1 MKKKTPV
8 MVGRTKTKEKEI
20 EPQLKNFK
28 NFLYLAWK
36 HLNLPDPTPI
46 QYDIADYLQNGSKRL
61 VIEAFRGVGK
71 SWITSAFVCH
81 QLLLNPQRNILVVS
95 ASKNRADDFSTFTQR
110 LIGEMPI
117 LKHLA
122 PRDDQRHSKV
132 SFDVAP
138 ARASHAP
145 SVKSLGVTSQLTGSR
160 ADLIIADDVES
171 ANNSQTQLMRDRL
184 SETIKEFDAIIKPEV
199 GRIVFLGTPQTEMS
213 LYNNLE
219 ERGFKTRIWTALYP
233 NKIQKVNLGDK
244 LAPKILEQLAEDKK
258 LEGKPTDP
266 KRFDEVDLMERQASY
281 GRSGFALQFMLDTTL
296 SDLEKY
302 PLKLNDLICVSGVE
316 SWKEAP
322 AKIQWAGG
330 IEQIKAIDSELPNV
344 GLKGDYWVA
353 PMHMSNEYAPFE
365 GSVMSIDP
373 SGRGQDRTGYAIVKM
388 LHGVLYLTA
397 AGGLKGGYSD
407 QTLERLSQMAKD
419 NDVNYVVIESN
430 FGDGMATQLLKP
442 IMSRI
447 HPCSIEEVRHSKQ
460 KELRIIDTLE
470 PVMNQHRLVI
480 SQELVKED
488 FRDEVDHQLF
498 KQMTRITKDKGSLRH
513 DDALDALSIAVGYW
527 VERMDRD
534 QVLAFNE
541 HKNDLLQ
548 KDLDRFM
555 ENALGR
561 KHQDTRWF

>member
-1 MKKKTPV
+1 MNKKTP
-8 MVGRTKTKEKEI
+8 EI
-20 EPQLKNFK
+20 EPSVKNFK
-28 NFLYLAWK
+28 NFLYLAWQ
-36 HLNLPDPTPI
+36 HLNLPNPTPI
-46 QYDIADYLQNGSKRL
+46 QYDIADYLQNGSKRI

-110 LIGEMPI
+110 LISEMPLLNH
-117 LKHLA
+117 LK

-184 SETIKEFDAIIKPEV
+184 GETVKEFDAIIKPEV

-213 LYNNLE
+213 LYNDLE
-219 ERGFKTRIWTALYP
+219 ERGFQTRVWTALYP
-233 NKIQKVNLGDK
+233 TPTQQVNLGSK
-244 LAPKILEQLAEDKK
+244 LAPTITEALKKDKK

-266 KRFDEVDLMERQASY
+266 QRFDEVDLMERQASY

-302 PLKLNDLICVSGVE
+302 PLKLNDLVVVSGL
-316 SWKEAP
+316 STWKEAP
-322 AKIQWAGG
+322 AKIQWASSTD
-330 IEQIKAIDSELPNV
+330 QIKNIDSELPNV
-344 GLKGDYWVA
+344 GLKGDYYVA
-353 PMHMSNEYAPFE
+353 PMYLSEEYAPFE
-365 GSVMSIDP
+365 GSVMAIDP
-373 SGRGQDRTGYAIVKM
+373 AGRGADRTGFAVVKM
-388 LHGVLYLTA
+388 LHGILYVTA
-397 AGGLKGGYSD
+397 CGGLIGGYSD
-407 QTLERLSQMAKD
+407 STLEELSTIAKHQ
-419 NDVNYVVIESN
+419 NVNYVVIESN
-430 FGDGMATQLLKP
+430 FGDGMATALLKP
-442 IMSRI
+442 IMARI

-470 PVMNQHRLVI
+470 PVMNQHRLVV
-480 SQELVKED
+480 SQELIKDD
-488 FRDEVDHQLF
+488 FKLDLDHQLF
-498 KQMTRITKDKGSLRH
+498 KQMTRITKDKGSIRH
-513 DDALDALSIAVGYW
+513 DDQLDALSIAVNYW

-534 QVLAFNE
+534 QELSFNE
-541 HKNDLLQ
+541 HKNDLLR

-555 ENALGR
+555 ENAVGR
-561 KHQDTRWF
+561 KPSNSRWFN

>member
-1 MKKKTPV
+1 MNKKTKHV
-8 MVGRTKTKEKEI
+8 
-20 EPQLKNFK
+20 EPSIKNFK
-28 NFLYLAWK
+28 NFLYLAWQ
-36 HLNLPDPTPI
+36 HLNLPNPTPI

-110 LIGEMPI
+110 LISEMPI
-117 LKHLA
+117 LQHLK

-184 SETIKEFDAIIKPEV
+184 GETVKEFDAIIKPEV

-213 LYNNLE
+213 LYNDLE
-219 ERGFKTRIWTALYP
+219 ERGFETRVWTALYP
-233 NKIQKVNLGDK
+233 TTTQQVNLGHK
-244 LAPKILEQLAEDKK
+244 LAPMITADIKKDKK

-266 KRFDEVDLMERQASY
+266 QRFDEVDLMERQASY

-302 PLKLNDLICVSGVE
+302 PLKLNDLIVVSGL
-316 SWKEAP
+316 STWKEAP
-322 AKIQWAGG
+322 TKIQWASSTD
-330 IEQIKAIDSELPNV
+330 QIKNIDSELPNV
-344 GLKGDYWVA
+344 GLKGDYYVA
-353 PMHMSNEYAPFE
+353 PMYLSEQYAPFE

-373 SGRGQDRTGYAIVKM
+373 AGRGADRTGFAVVKM

-397 AGGLKGGYSD
+397 CGGLIGGYSD
-407 QTLERLSQMAKD
+407 STLEELSTIAKHQ
-419 NDVNYVVIESN
+419 NVNYVVIESN
-430 FGDGMATQLLKP
+430 FGDGMATALLKP
-442 IMSRI
+442 IMARI
-447 HPCSIEEVRHSKQ
+447 HPCTIEEVRHSKQ

-470 PVMNQHRLVI
+470 PVMNQHRLVV
-480 SQELVKED
+480 SQELIKDD
-488 FRDEVDHQLF
+488 FKVDLDHQLF

-513 DDALDALSIAVGYW
+513 DDQLDALSIAVNYW

-534 QVLAFNE
+534 QELSFNE

-548 KDLDRFM
+548 KDLDKFM
-555 ENALGR
+555 ENALGKKAR
-561 KHQDTRWF
+561 NTRWI

>member
-1 MKKKTPV
+1 MNKKTPQ
-8 MVGRTKTKEKEI
+8 I
-20 EPQLKNFK
+20 EPSVKNFK
-28 NFLYLAWK
+28 NFLYLAWQ
-36 HLNLPDPTPI
+36 HLNLPNPTPI
-46 QYDIADYLQNGSKRL
+46 QYDIADYLQNGSKRI

-110 LIGEMPI
+110 LISEMPLLNH
-117 LKHLA
+117 LK
-122 PRDDQRHSKV
+122 PREDQRHSKV

-184 SETIKEFDAIIKPEV
+184 GETVKEFDAIIKPEV

-213 LYNNLE
+213 LYNDLE
-219 ERGFKTRIWTALYP
+219 ERGFQTRVWTALYP
-233 NKIQKVNLGDK
+233 TPTQQINLGSK
-244 LAPKILEQLAEDKK
+244 LAPTITEDLKKDKK

-302 PLKLNDLICVSGVE
+302 PLKLNDLIVVSGL
-316 SWKEAP
+316 STWKEAP
-322 AKIQWAGG
+322 AKIQWASSTD
-330 IEQIKAIDSELPNV
+330 QIKNIDSELPNV
-344 GLKGDYWVA
+344 GLKGDYYVA
-353 PMHMSNEYAPFE
+353 PMYLSDEYAPFE
-365 GSVMSIDP
+365 GSVMAIDP
-373 SGRGQDRTGYAIVKM
+373 AGRGADRTGFAVVKM
-388 LHGVLYLTA
+388 LHGILYVTA
-397 AGGLKGGYSD
+397 CGGLIGGYSD
-407 QTLERLSQMAKD
+407 TTLEELATIAKHQ
-419 NDVNYVVIESN
+419 NVNYVVLESN
-430 FGDGMATQLLKP
+430 FGDGMATALLKP
-442 IMSRI
+442 IMARI

-470 PVMNQHRLVI
+470 PVMNQHRLVV
-480 SQELVKED
+480 SQELIKDD
-488 FRDEVDHQLF
+488 FKLDLDHQLF
-498 KQMTRITKDKGSLRH
+498 KQMTRITKDKGSIRH
-513 DDALDALSIAVGYW
+513 DDQLDALSIAVNYW

-534 QVLAFNE
+534 QELSFNE
-541 HKNDLLQ
+541 HKNDLLRQ
-548 KDLDRFM
+548 DLDRFM
-555 ENALGR
+555 ENAVGQ
-561 KHQDTRWF
+561 KPSNSRWFN

>member
-1 MKKKTPV
+1 MNKKTPQ
-8 MVGRTKTKEKEI
+8 I
-20 EPQLKNFK
+20 EPSVKNFK
-28 NFLYLAWK
+28 NFLYLAWQ
-36 HLNLPDPTPI
+36 HLNLPNPTPI
-46 QYDIADYLQNGSKRL
+46 QYDIADYLQNGSKRI

-110 LIGEMPI
+110 LISEMPLLNH
-117 LKHLA
+117 LK
-122 PRDDQRHSKV
+122 PREDQRHSKV

-184 SETIKEFDAIIKPEV
+184 GETVKEFDAIIKPEV

-213 LYNNLE
+213 LYNDLE
-219 ERGFKTRIWTALYP
+219 ERGFQTRVWTALYP
-233 NKIQKVNLGDK
+233 TPTQQINLGSK
-244 LAPKILEQLAEDKK
+244 LAPTITEDLKKDKK

-302 PLKLNDLICVSGVE
+302 PLKLNDLIVVSGL
-316 SWKEAP
+316 STWKEAP
-322 AKIQWAGG
+322 AKIQWASSTD
-330 IEQIKAIDSELPNV
+330 QIKNIDSELPNV
-344 GLKGDYWVA
+344 GLKGDYYVA
-353 PMHMSNEYAPFE
+353 PMYLSDEYAPFE
-365 GSVMSIDP
+365 GSVMAIDP
-373 SGRGQDRTGYAIVKM
+373 AGRGADRTGFAVVKM
-388 LHGVLYLTA
+388 LHGILYVTA
-397 AGGLKGGYSD
+397 CGGLIGGYSD
-407 QTLERLSQMAKD
+407 TTLEELATIAKHQ
-419 NDVNYVVIESN
+419 NVNYVVLESN
-430 FGDGMATQLLKP
+430 FGDGMATALLKP
-442 IMSRI
+442 IMARI

-470 PVMNQHRLVI
+470 PVMNQHRLVV
-480 SQELVKED
+480 SQELIKDD
-488 FRDEVDHQLF
+488 FKLDLDHQLF
-498 KQMTRITKDKGSLRH
+498 KQMTRITKDKGSIRH
-513 DDALDALSIAVGYW
+513 DDQLDALSIAVNYW

-534 QVLAFNE
+534 QELSFNE
-541 HKNDLLQ
+541 HKNDLLRQ
-548 KDLDRFM
+548 DLDRFM
-555 ENALGR
+555 DNAIG
-561 KHQDTRWF
+561 KKTSNSRWFN

>member
-1 MKKKTPV
+1 MNKKTP
-8 MVGRTKTKEKEI
+8 EI
-20 EPQLKNFK
+20 EPSVKNFK
-28 NFLYLAWK
+28 NFLYLAWQ
-36 HLNLPDPTPI
+36 HLNLPNPTPI
-46 QYDIADYLQNGSKRL
+46 QYDIADYLQNGSKRI

-110 LIGEMPI
+110 LISEMPLLNH
-117 LKHLA
+117 LK

-184 SETIKEFDAIIKPEV
+184 SETVKEFDAIIKPEV

-213 LYNNLE
+213 LYNDLE
-219 ERGFKTRIWTALYP
+219 ERGFKTRVWTALYP
-233 NKIQKVNLGDK
+233 TPTQQVNLGSK
-244 LAPKILEQLAEDKK
+244 LAPTITEDLKKDKK

-266 KRFDEVDLMERQASY
+266 QRFDEVDLMERQASY

-302 PLKLNDLICVSGVE
+302 PLKLNDLVVVSGL
-316 SWKEAP
+316 STWKEAP
-322 AKIQWAGG
+322 AKIQWASSTD
-330 IEQIKAIDSELPNV
+330 QIKNIDSELPNV
-344 GLKGDYWVA
+344 GLKGDYYVA
-353 PMHMSNEYAPFE
+353 PMYMSEEYAPFE
-365 GSVMSIDP
+365 GSVMAIDP
-373 SGRGQDRTGYAIVKM
+373 AGRGADRTGFAVVKM
-388 LHGVLYLTA
+388 LHGILYVTA
-397 AGGLKGGYSD
+397 CGGLIGGYSD
-407 QTLERLSQMAKD
+407 STLEELSTIAKHQ
-419 NDVNYVVIESN
+419 NVNYVVIESN
-430 FGDGMATQLLKP
+430 FGDGMATALLKP
-442 IMSRI
+442 IMARI

-470 PVMNQHRLVI
+470 PVMNQHRLVV
-480 SQELVKED
+480 SQELIKDD
-488 FRDEVDHQLF
+488 FKLDLDHQLF
-498 KQMTRITKDKGSLRH
+498 KQMTRITKDKGSIRH
-513 DDALDALSIAVGYW
+513 DDQLDALSIAVNYW

-534 QVLAFNE
+534 QELSFNE

-555 ENALGR
+555 ENAVGR
-561 KHQDTRWF
+561 KPSNSRWFN